1 MLSFAIETGFLLIGL
16 AMALNLWRL
25 LRGPDATDR
34 ILALDTLNINA
45 IALLVLFGI
54 RAASSA
60 YFEAALMLATM
71 SFVGTVALCKY
82 LLRGDIIE

>member
-1 MLSFAIETGFLLIGL
+1 MLTLAIETGFVFIGL

-25 LRGPDATDR
+25 VRGPDATDR
-34 ILALDTLNINA
+34 VLALDTLSINA

-54 RAASSA
+54 RAGSSA
-60 YFEAALMLATM
+60 YFEAALILAAM
-71 SFVGTVALCKY
+71 SFVGTVVLCKY